1 MKVNG
6 KEYLTEEIATYQ
18 CEDPNTD
25 MQVYGWV
32 IEFKFKDSNIW
43 SNYWTNKIYNSKSS
57 AENALIQ
64 IPKYNIQEEY
74 RILPLYRLQG
84 SVLRDFKI
92 KQVLGE
98 VKKKKPHELKA
109 WKSLKD
115 FERHGKKHKRG
126 SIFIQLQNGT
136 IVKSGQNEK
145 TVYIWNSDFKLK
157 LKEKKLFEEIELKD
171 EKWLHPHLLKEVK
184 VLLNKNNND
193 L

>member
-6 KEYLTEEIATYQ
+6 KEHITEEITTYQ
-18 CEDPNTD
+18 CEDPNPD
-25 MQVYGWV
+25 MDVYGWV
-32 IEFKFKDSNIW
+32 IEFKFKDSDIW

-64 IPKYNIQEEY
+64 IPKYNLQEEY

-84 SVLRDFKI
+84 STLREFKL
-92 KQVLGE
+92 KQILGE
-98 VKKKKPHELKA
+98 VKEKKPQELKA

-126 SIFIQLQNGT
+126 SVFIQLENGT

-145 TVYIWNSDFKLK
+145 TVYMWNSDFKLK